1 MLTKVYRGIY
11 NSPITLIRRIKKNMG
26 VFYLTVSMTMIP
38 LGFVML
44 IYGLDKSDK
53 FWLIAGGGVITIA
66 VLMWYRA
73 TSMAKKKKKK
83 KKKKKEEND
92 RRDRIITLLEK
103 ISKNMDNDKTKP
115 N

>member
-73 TSMAKKKKKK
+73 TSMAKKEQ
-83 KKKKKEEND
+83 KEEND